1 VKRGPFDG
9 LRVVDA
15 GERVISA
22 DGPSELVLP
31 AGGVDFSLSVSSF
44 FQGNL
49 FLLDPFLEEI
59 RTALRA
65 AREDLLGRE
74 EGRAGAFRAVDLYA
88 GVGFMTRPLVELAA
102 EAGGGDV
109 TAVEIDPASFSSLS
123 KNLSL
128 WSSSGLPRGRAVRSS
143 AESFFH
149 SQKSFPPISLLLADP
164 PRAGL
169 SPEGRKGILRLA
181 PPHVL
186 LVSCDPATLARDL
199 AALKARYA
207 VTRLTLLDLF
217 PQTHHVETVALLAAR
232 PIG

>member
-1 VKRGPFDG
+1 MGPFDG
-9 LRVVDA
+9 LRIVDA
-15 GERVISA
+15 GGRVVGA
-22 DGPSELVLP
+22 DGPSSLALS
-31 AGGVDFSLSVSSF
+31 AGGASFDVSVSSF

-49 FLLDPFLEEI
+49 FLLDAFLEEI
-59 RTALRA
+59 RAALHGLAPR
-65 AREDLLGRE
+65 
-74 EGRAGAFRAVDLYA
+74 RAVDLYA
-88 GVGFMTRPLVELAA
+88 GVGFMTRPLLELAA
-102 EAGGGDV
+102 EAGGGEV
-109 TAVEIDPASFSSLS
+109 TAVEIDASSFHSLS

-128 WSSSGLPRGRAVRSS
+128 WSSSGLPLARAVRAS

-149 SQKSFPPISLLLADP
+149 SKKSESPVSLLLADP

-169 SPEGRKGILRLA
+169 SPEVRKGILRLA

-186 LVSCDPATLARDL
+186 MVSCDPPTLARDL
-199 AALKARYA
+199 AALRERYA